1 MNASAT
7 AAHSICGTSA
17 TLPRTAA
24 IVSSSGGCIEKN
36 HTQTDK
42 KMCQLS
48 RDHLLLIELL
58 CRAGFEFTQC
68 CVYSSSLRIHLGIPC
83 QFKHRGRKHGEQK
96 EEREGMGIWDKK
108 HGSISRL
115 VNETLSYD
123 AACSCSTRLT
133 SLSLSCRS

>member
-17 TLPRTAA
+17 TLSRTAA

-68 CVYSSSLRIHLGIPC
+68 CVHSSSLRIHLGIY
-83 QFKHRGRKHGEQK
+83 
-96 EEREGMGIWDKK
+96 
-108 HGSISRL
+108 
-115 VNETLSYD
+115 TLSIQT
-123 AACSCSTRLT
+123 ARAQTWGAKGGEGRNGHLG
-133 SLSLSCRS
+133 